1 MEHIVDAGSLW
12 QLKLVDHFTDALEH
26 LIRPE
31 VLGANL
37 DGGVVADRGSRALI
51 QTQPYLVAD
60 GKVQLSVVLVVCC
73 LHYCLSLQQPVFDIT
88 EEDVTIPQLVL
99 HRCNP
104 RGSRLE
110 WDQRWGLA
118 AVDDLEW
125 GSLQRRLI
133 RRVVAVLSP
142 WQPLEP
148 AFGAV
153 AGKAAEIYCDD
164 PVRHFR
170 LAVHLRVEGG
180 AQPKLGPTEAE

>member
-1 MEHIVDAGSLW
+1 MDAGSIW
-12 QLKLVDHFTDALEH
+12 QLKLVGHFTDALEH

-31 VLGANL
+31 VLGGQLGWRAIANQ
-37 DGGVVADRGSRALI
+37 GSHALI
-51 QTQPYLVAD
+51 QTQPYPVAD
-60 GKVQLSVVLVVCC
+60 DEVQMPVVLIVCC
-73 LHYCLSLQQPVFDIT
+73 LHYRLSLQQLVFDLT
-88 EEDVTIPQLVL
+88 EEDVTAPQLVL

-104 RGSRLE
+104 HGSHLE

-148 AFGAV
+148 AFEAV

-164 PVRHFR
+164 PVHHFR
-170 LAVHLRVEGG
+170 LAVRLRAEG
-180 AQPKLGPTEAE
+180 